1 MTALIVP
8 TDAPVIAGPPQGRW
22 TFADWQTLPD
32 DGRRYEII
40 DGVLYMTTT
49 PSTFHQWIVMRIT
62 ERFGLPAVN
71 QGLGYAFTAL
81 VGVLMPG
88 CDPGQPDFLFVRRGN
103 AAIIRNGRIHGVPD
117 LIVEVLSPGNAA
129 YDKQVNLPA
138 YALEGVPECALIRP
152 MIRAVSVY
160 RLDRLGRYA
169 APGEASSSDVLTFD
183 CLPGLAAT
191 VNDLFEGAPDTTF

>member
-1 MTALIVP
+1 M
-8 TDAPVIAGPPQGRW
+8 
-22 TFADWQTLPD
+22 
-32 DGRRYEII
+32 
-40 DGVLYMTTT
+40 
-49 PSTFHQWIVMRIT
+49 
-62 ERFGLPAVN
+62 
-71 QGLGYAFTAL
+71 
-81 VGVLMPG
+81 
-88 CDPGQPDFLFVRRGN
+88 RRGN